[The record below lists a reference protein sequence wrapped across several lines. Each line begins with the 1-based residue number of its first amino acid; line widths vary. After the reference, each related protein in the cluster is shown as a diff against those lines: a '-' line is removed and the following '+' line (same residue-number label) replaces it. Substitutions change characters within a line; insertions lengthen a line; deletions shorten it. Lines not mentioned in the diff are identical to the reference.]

1 METISASPGRL
12 SILAVD
18 IHPLMAAGLHEI
30 FCAVAEEVQLKG
42 ASIEDAFAMLNEHA
56 DADLIFLDPDR
67 SRADPPSCVRRFRA
81 PAPAVPLVLYTIRE
95 DPRLL
100 IHVLAQGASG
110 VIPKSHSSSLA
121 RRGVE

>member
-42 ASIEDAFAMLNEHA
+42 ASIEDACAMLNEHA
-56 DADLIFLDPDR
+56 DADLIFLDPDL

-81 PAPAVPLVLYTIRE
+81 AAPAVPLVLYTMRE
-95 DPRLL
+95 DARLL
-100 IHVLAQGASG
+100 IQVLSQEGPGA
-110 VIPKSHSSSLA
+110 IPQSHSS
-121 RRGVE
+121 